1 MDIAALPVETQNVL
15 KTIAFLG
22 FLVTATLIVGLNFKI
37 FNNIF
42 KDKASNYWWLFLVIS
57 AIPIVVA
64 IYIFSFFFGA
74 KA

>member
-1 MDIAALPVETQNVL
+1 VGTAAPIEIQSVL
-15 KTIAFLG
+15 KTIALVG
-22 FLVTATLIVGLNFKI
+22 FLITATLIVGLNFKI

-42 KDKASNYWWLFLVIS
+42 KDKALNYWWLFLVIS